1 MSNNT
6 IEINWDDVLEIAS
19 GKDEHGIA
27 ASAASLALDEIK
39 PDKTL
44 NNLKEIYLSDA
55 ILNIHSSGGCVII
68 TADFPPISR
77 KYAKESSD
85 LCESWL
91 EDLNC
96 TSKDNQLLSLTVTP
110 FLLEG
115 QIFVIF
121 NQLVFTDTYTMQYG
135 YQRLILGFDNL
146 ATMPIESQDINYREI
161 VAEMESELKRREE
174 QIDEEIEELLEQKK
188 ELEEQ
193 NEYGDDIRQQLN
205 DIDTIVENSKKEEY
219 NPLQGKTNAR
229 MAEEHS
235 NVRFYEEDN
244 NDDGR

>member
-1 MSNNT
+1 
-6 IEINWDDVLEIAS
+6 
-19 GKDEHGIA
+19 
-27 ASAASLALDEIK
+27 
-39 PDKTL
+39 
-44 NNLKEIYLSDA
+44 
-55 ILNIHSSGGCVII
+55 
-68 TADFPPISR
+68 
-77 KYAKESSD
+77 
-85 LCESWL
+85 
-91 EDLNC
+91 
-96 TSKDNQLLSLTVTP
+96 
-110 FLLEG
+110 
-115 QIFVIF
+115 
-121 NQLVFTDTYTMQYG
+121 MQYG

-229 MAEEHS
+229 MSEEHS

-244 NDDGR
+244 EDDKR